1 MTFETLAYI
10 HRLLTIEEARTNEAY
25 KKARDYLEE
34 LKEGHAANPIR
45 KDAEETMENF
55 DRIHINAYRA
65 LREFEEH
72 EWR

>member
-10 HRLLTIEEARTNEAY
+10 HRLLLTEEARTNEAY
-25 KKARDYLEE
+25 KKSRDYLEE
-34 LKEGHAANPIR
+34 LRESKTDKATRKE
-45 KDAEETMENF
+45 AEETMENF
-55 DRIHINAYRA
+55 DRIHMKAYHA

>member
-10 HRLLTIEEARTNEAY
+10 HRLLEADEARTNEAY
-25 KKARDYLEE
+25 KKSRDHLEE
-34 LKEGHAANPIR
+34 LREAKADKATRKE
-45 KDAEETMENF
+45 AEEIMESF
-55 DRIHINAYRA
+55 DRIHMKAYRA

>member
-34 LKEGHAANPIR
+34 LKEGNAAKSIR

-55 DRIHINAYRA
+55 DRIHTKAYRA

>member
-1 MTFETLAYI
+1 MTFEALAYI
-10 HRLLTIEEARTNEAY
+10 HRLLEAEEIRTKEAY
-25 KKARDYLEE
+25 IKARDYLEE
-34 LKEGHAANPIR
+34 LKEGHAAKPIR

-55 DRIHINAYRA
+55 DRIHMKAYHA

>member
-10 HRLLTIEEARTNEAY
+10 HRLLTVEEARTNEAY
-25 KKARDYLEE
+25 KKSRDYLEE
-34 LKEGHAANPIR
+34 LEESRADKATRKEA
-45 KDAEETMENF
+45 KETMENF
-55 DRIHINAYRA
+55 DRIHMKAYHA